1 MNLDTAL
8 DIHQGA
14 NLLFDQQ
21 SVEKAVAELAVT
33 VESHCKDDFPLVLCV
48 MNGGLYLTGQLLRHW
63 EFPLTV
69 DYVHAT
75 RYRLATLG
83 KDVLWKA
90 YPQNEIKD
98 RNVIIIDDIFDQG
111 YTLEEIKSYCMKQG
125 AKSITSVFLIR
136 KTHDRK
142 KADIQPDYVGLECG
156 DWYVYGYGMD
166 MNSYFR
172 NLSSIYFVEQ
182 KPITNTK
189 TNAKVKPKVEIKGQT

>member
-1 MNLDTAL
+1 MNLEKAL
-8 DIHQGA
+8 EIHEGA
-14 NLLFDQQ
+14 DLLFDQA
-21 SVEKAVAELAVT
+21 SVEQAVAELATT
-33 VESHCKDDFPLVLCV
+33 VENQCKDDFPLVLCV

-111 YTLEEIKSYCMKQG
+111 YTLEEIQSYCIKQG

-136 KTHDRK
+136 KSHDRK
-142 KADIQPDYVGLECG
+142 KANIQADYVGLECG
-156 DWYVYGYGMD
+156 DCYVYGFGMD
-166 MNSYFR
+166 MNGHFR
-172 NLSSIYFVEQ
+172 NLSRIYYIDEKPVMKAEVE
-182 KPITNTK
+182 K
-189 TNAKVKPKVEIKGQT
+189 KGRT

>member
-1 MNLDTAL
+1 MNLETAL
-8 DIHQGA
+8 EIHQEA
-14 NLLFDQQ
+14 DLLFDQQ
-21 SVEKAVAELAVT
+21 SVEQAVAELATT
-33 VESHCKDDFPLVLCV
+33 VANQCKDDFPLVLCV

-90 YPQNEIKD
+90 YPQNEMKD

-111 YTLEEIKSYCMKQG
+111 YTLEEINSYCKKQG

-136 KTHDRK
+136 KSHERR

-156 DWYVYGYGMD
+156 DCYVYGFGMD
-166 MNSYFR
+166 MNGHFR
-172 NLSSIYFVEQ
+172 NLSRIYQIEE
-182 KPITNTK
+182 KPT
-189 TNAKVKPKVEIKGQT
+189 AKVEVEKKGRT